1 MLQRQKEAE
10 SKAVGSLIKA
20 IFAACMP
27 DPAVLWVKNSY
38 RNGRNT
44 HTLIFE
50 NLTPEISKNQF
61 SII

>member
-38 RNGRNT
+38 IYGRNT
-44 HTLIFE
+44 PH
-50 NLTPEISKNQF
+50 
-61 SII
+61 